1 MAAAAVAALLVL
13 AGAIYFVVPPQPGAP
28 QSSSSSSSPTS
39 TSTSTSSS
47 TPSGSASPSTTT
59 STSSRSSSTTAISSA
74 GQGWTTYHRDNAR
87 TGYLPASN
95 FTSVAHDWTSA
106 TLDGDVYAE
115 PLVFGGDVF
124 VATENNSVY
133 SLDAKTGNVLW
144 RTNLGPP
151 VDAST
156 LPCGNISPVTGITG
170 TPVID
175 PSTGMLYVVSY
186 SAMHHTLS
194 ALKVSTGAVAF
205 QRSAVPPGFVELAQ
219 QERSALSLANGMVYV
234 PYGGLAG
241 DCGQYYGW
249 VAGIPTN
256 GTGNMVAY
264 KVPTSRE
271 AGIWTPS
278 GAAVDSSGNVYVT
291 TGNGASSTTFDYGNS
306 VIKLSPSLSVE
317 GYFTPTNWAALSGSD
332 TDVGSDG
339 PAFIGPNTIF
349 QIGKEGVGYLLDSNK
364 LGGVGGQTFAA
375 SVCGGSF
382 GGTAYAA
389 PYVFVPCRD
398 GLVELQVA
406 NGAFTTVWHTSS
418 FFAGPPVVTGGVV
431 WTVNR
436 DSATLQGYS
445 VSTGYK
451 AYSFPLGS
459 VLHFVGPA
467 AGEGRVF
474 VTSTDR
480 VMSFLLGA

>member
-1 MAAAAVAALLVL
+1 LFVLVGS
-13 AGAIYFVVPPQPGAP
+13 AYFLGPQPNASQTSSSTISTVPPPIFGTTH
-28 QSSSSSSSPTS
+28 SSASSVS
-39 TSTSTSSS
+39 TSTPGSPFSSTSSS
-47 TPSGSASPSTTT
+47 SVGSIA
-59 STSSRSSSTTAISSA
+59 STSA
-74 GQGWTTYHRDNAR
+74 GEGWTTYHGDNAR
-87 TGYLPASN
+87 TGYLPTAN
-95 FTSVAHDWTSA
+95 FTTVTPGWTSQA
-106 TLDGDVYAE
+106 LDGDVYAE
-115 PLVFGGDVF
+115 PLVFGGAVF

-133 SLDAKTGNVLW
+133 SFDAMNGSVLW

-151 VDAST
+151 VDGSK
-156 LPCGNISPVTGITG
+156 LPCGDINPTGITG

-175 PSTGMLYVVSY
+175 ASTGILYVVSY

-194 ALKVSTGAVAF
+194 ALKVSTGAVVF
-205 QRSAVPPGFVELAQ
+205 QRSAVPPGYVELAQ

-249 VAGIPTN
+249 VAGIPAN
-256 GTGNMVAY
+256 GTGAIVAY
-264 KVPTSRE
+264 KVPTQRE
-271 AGIWTPS
+271 GGIWTPS

-291 TGNGASSTTFDYGNS
+291 TGNAASGSTFDYGNS
-306 VIKLSPSLSVE
+306 VVKLSPTLSVE
-317 GYFTPTNWAALSGSD
+317 GYFAPANWASLSQSD
-332 TDVGSDG
+332 TDLGSDG
-339 PAFIGPNTIF
+339 PAFVAPNVIF
-349 QIGKEGVGYLLDSNK
+349 QIGKEGVGYLLDSNN
-364 LGGVGGQTFAA
+364 LGGVGGQTFEAH
-375 SVCGGSF
+375 VCSGSF
-382 GGTAYAA
+382 GGTAFSS

-398 GLVELQVA
+398 GLVELQLA

-431 WTVNR
+431 WTVDR

-445 VSTGYK
+445 VSTGHL

-459 VLHFVGPA
+459 VVHFVGPA

-480 VMSFLLGA
+480 VMSFVLG